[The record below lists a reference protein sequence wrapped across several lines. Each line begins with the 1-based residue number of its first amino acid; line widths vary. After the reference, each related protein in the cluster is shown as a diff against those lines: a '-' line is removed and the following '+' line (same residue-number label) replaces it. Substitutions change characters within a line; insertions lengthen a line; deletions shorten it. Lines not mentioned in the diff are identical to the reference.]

1 MTARLHRTPLRVA
14 AGLLATL
21 VSASACHL
29 NLSLDA
35 EAKDTW
41 TRDYPLAAGGT
52 LEIRNTSGRIEVE
65 AADVEGISL
74 VAERVVKA
82 GTDEA
87 AQQALAALEIS
98 ETVSADRVIVDSARS
113 TGGISINLSR
123 EVNYK
128 IRVPRTANVELRGTN
143 GEVDVTGVEG
153 RFEAQVTNG
162 RVQARGLGGDTVVI
176 ATNGAVSLAMAR
188 LGRDGVT
195 VETVNGAITVTL
207 PSGAAADL
215 TARVTNG
222 VIQHDGLDLK
232 VIEES
237 RRRLDASIGGGG
249 PQSRLETT
257 NGRIR
262 VQR

>member
-1 MTARLHRTPLRVA
+1 MTARLPRTPLHVA
-14 AGLLATL
+14 VGLLVTL
-21 VSASACHL
+21 VSATACHL

-35 EAKDTW
+35 EARNTW

-52 LEIRNTSGRIEVE
+52 LEIRNTSGRIDVE
-65 AADVEGISL
+65 AADVEGISI

-87 AQQALAALEIS
+87 AQQALAAFEII
-98 ETVSADRVIVDSARS
+98 ETVSADRVIVDGTRS

-123 EVNYK
+123 QVNYK
-128 IRVPRTANVELRGTN
+128 VRLPRSANVELSGTN

-162 RVQARGLGGDTVVI
+162 RVEARGLGGDTVVTS
-176 ATNGAVSLAMAR
+176 TNGAVHLTMAK
-188 LGRDGVT
+188 LGRGGVT
-195 VETVNGAITVTL
+195 CESVNGAITVTL
-207 PSGAAADL
+207 PSGAGADL
-215 TARVTNG
+215 TVRVTNG
-222 VIQHDGLDLK
+222 SIQHDGLDLT
-232 VIEES
+232 VIEDS
-237 RRRLDASIGGGG
+237 RRRLDGSIGAGG
-249 PQSRLETT
+249 PKVRLETT

>member
-98 ETVSADRVIVDSARS
+98 ETVSADRVITPWSFPLYPQIHHTEENLRS
-113 TGGISINLSR
+113 RYRISDWHHRSS
-123 EVNYK
+123 K
-128 IRVPRTANVELRGTN
+128 IRSRMWCAQCRFRTNSGFQLKSSVENRTCLRT
-143 GEVDVTGVEG
+143 
-153 RFEAQVTNG
+153 R
-162 RVQARGLGGDTVVI
+162 
-176 ATNGAVSLAMAR
+176 
-188 LGRDGVT
+188 
-195 VETVNGAITVTL
+195 
-207 PSGAAADL
+207 
-215 TARVTNG
+215 
-222 VIQHDGLDLK
+222 
-232 VIEES
+232 
-237 RRRLDASIGGGG
+237 
-249 PQSRLETT
+249 
-257 NGRIR
+257 
-262 VQR
+262 